1 MEEPQTT
8 NDIRADQ
15 DALFK
20 IDIFNRIEMF
30 FRRLDIYTEV
40 APIQELL
47 DVIMAIMIGV
57 LNVLAIATE
66 EIKQGRMSESLLQ
79 RINKSPLIEPF
90 SGNYL
95 KRLIGNNDIEGAL
108 KRLDRLT
115 QEAARMASAQLLN
128 ITNAIDS
135 EVREIADHV
144 LVVDDRVAGV
154 DERIAGVDERVVDS
168 KVTAVDYPVKDVDDE
183 VSVIDGEK

>member
-1 MEEPQTT
+1 
-8 NDIRADQ
+8 
-15 DALFK
+15 
-20 IDIFNRIEMF
+20 MF

-47 DVIMAIMIGV
+47 DVITAIMIEI

-66 EIKQGRMSESLLQ
+66 EIKQGRMSESLPQ

-115 QEAARMASAQLLN
+115 QEAARIASAQHLK
-128 ITNAIDS
+128 ITNAI
-135 EVREIADHV
+135 V
-144 LVVDDRVAGV
+144 
-154 DERIAGVDERVVDS
+154 GVDERVAGVDS
-168 KVTAVDYPVKDVDDE
+168 KVTAIVYPVKDVDDE
-183 VSVIDGEK
+183 AAVIDGEQ